1 MIHNYMKPG
10 LGIAIGTGIAVIVLK
25 VIVVASDSI
34 IPLKKTAIPAPK
46 YGAKVGRHG
55 LNSKI

>member
-34 IPLKKTAIPAPK
+34 IPLKK
-46 YGAKVGRHG
+46 YSHSGAEIRCESWQARIKF
-55 LNSKI
+55 